1 MKQYNEMRLEDILQ
15 PGKRVAFYARYST
28 KDQGY
33 EMQKHSVEVLLER
46 YGCEIKKSMWMQE
59 FLLQRF
65 HLKRDLIY
73 KINL

>member
-33 EMQKHSVEVLLER
+33 EMQKHSVEVFYKNMGVKL
-46 YGCEIKKSMWMQE
+46 KTSMWMQE
-59 FLLQRF
+59 FLLQS
-65 HLKRDLIY
+65 
-73 KINL
+73 